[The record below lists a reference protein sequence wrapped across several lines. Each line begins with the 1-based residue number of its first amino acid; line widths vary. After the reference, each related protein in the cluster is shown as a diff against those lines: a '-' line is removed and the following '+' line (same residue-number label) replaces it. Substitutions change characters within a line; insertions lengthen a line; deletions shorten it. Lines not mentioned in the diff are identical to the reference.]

1 MVQFVQEEST
11 NAENIPTLRAD
22 HSPIAG
28 RVCFSFA
35 AYARSVI
42 DHLRRCQVP
51 VARGLSDQELGAI
64 EASFAFVFPPDLRS
78 ILQEGLPV
86 GVGFP
91 NWRSGAAGR
100 QQLQMMVD
108 LPTAGLAY
116 DIAKGRFW
124 WKDWGSQPSTS
135 REALHIAR
143 KELSAAPTLIPI
155 YNHCYI
161 PSSPSLAG
169 NPVFFVYQNDFY
181 YAGYDVSDF
190 FQREAFVPHE
200 NLDTPTTP
208 RSASCIRDLIDTA
221 HMDSCKGIAAN
232 SPRAIAMSDL
242 FEGNSQRRDSS
253 PLKPT
258 CTQFHQKPLPAATKV
273 LTRFTIQTPSW
284 AAKTARRIDFWS
296 DLVESKHD
304 MNLAADSATG
314 IFSSDLKLEIDL
326 TAKQARCKRVR
337 WEDLGATELKYSSRR
352 WVTSYLK
359 ELQSRL
365 RNGGWKEEDI
375 CDVINNSMT
384 CSTSSLHLTK
394 ICVDRQNYVENLAT
408 RFDVLSG
415 SLRKGGW
422 SPKDIVECFHQDA
435 IYGGTPRS
443 LE

>member
-1 MVQFVQEEST
+1 MVQFVQDEIT
-11 NAENIPTLRAD
+11 NAGNPAPQLEHTPIP
-22 HSPIAG
+22 G

-51 VARGLSDQELGAI
+51 VARGLSDQELSAI
-64 EASFAFVFPPDLRS
+64 EASFAFVFPQDLRS

-91 NWRSGAAGR
+91 NWRSGTAGR

-155 YNHCYI
+155 YTHCYI

-190 FQREAFVPHE
+190 FQREAFVPQE
-200 NLDTPTTP
+200 NLDSQTP
-208 RSASCIRDLIDTA
+208 RSTCCIRDLIDTA
-221 HMDSCKGIAAN
+221 HMEPCKGITVA

-253 PLKPT
+253 PLKST
-258 CTQFHQKPLPAATKV
+258 YSQFLHQKPVAAATKV
-273 LTRFTIQTPSW
+273 LTRFTIQAPSW

-296 DLVESKHD
+296 DLVENKND
-304 MNLAADSATG
+304 MNVAAASANG

-326 TAKQARCKRVR
+326 TAKSARCKRVR
-337 WEDLGATELKYSSRR
+337 WEDLGATELKYSSRK

-359 ELQSRL
+359 DLQSRL

-384 CSTSSLHLTK
+384 ACSSSLQLA
-394 ICVDRQNYVENLAT
+394 RQNYVENLAT

-422 SPKDIVECFHQDA
+422 SPKDIVECFHHDA
-435 IYGGTPRS
+435 DANSNSAATPKC
-443 LE
+443 LQ

>member
-1 MVQFVQEEST
+1 MVQFVQNESP
-11 NAENIPTLRAD
+11 APILDHPPIP
-22 HSPIAG
+22 G

-91 NWRSGAAGR
+91 NWRSGAGGR

-124 WKDWGSQPSTS
+124 WKDWGFQPSTS

-155 YNHCYI
+155 YTHCYI
-161 PSSPSLAG
+161 PSSPSVAG

-190 FQREAFVPHE
+190 FQREAFVPHDH
-200 NLDTPTTP
+200 LDTQTP

-221 HMDSCKGIAAN
+221 HMDSCKGITA

-242 FEGNSQRRDSS
+242 FEGNSQRKDSS
-253 PLKPT
+253 PLKST
-258 CTQFHQKPLPAATKV
+258 YSQFHQKPVAAAATKV
-273 LTRFTIQTPSW
+273 LTRFTIQAPSW
-284 AAKTARRIDFWS
+284 AAKTASRIDFWS
-296 DLVESKHD
+296 DLVENKHD
-304 MNLAADSATG
+304 MNVAAASANG
-314 IFSSDLKLEIDL
+314 MFSSDLKLEIDL
-326 TAKQARCKRVR
+326 TAKPARCKRVR
-337 WEDLGATELKYSSRR
+337 WEDLGATELKYSSRK

-359 ELQSRL
+359 DLQSRL

-375 CDVINNSMT
+375 SDVINNSMT
-384 CSTSSLHLTK
+384 CSSSLQLAK
-394 ICVDRQNYVENLAT
+394 ICIDRQNYVENLAT

-422 SPKDIVECFHQDA
+422 SPKDIVECFHHDTCKDSKVPA
-435 IYGGTPRS
+435 I
-443 LE
+443 E